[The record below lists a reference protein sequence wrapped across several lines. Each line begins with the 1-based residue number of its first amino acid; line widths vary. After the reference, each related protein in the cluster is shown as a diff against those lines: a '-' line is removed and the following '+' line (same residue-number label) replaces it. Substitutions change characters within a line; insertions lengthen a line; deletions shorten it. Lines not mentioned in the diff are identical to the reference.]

1 MLSRL
6 RSRRGVSAVL
16 AGCLLPAALLAAAHA
31 DSAAPGHARAAQSGS
46 LLLAGVL
53 ARADAEEDAAGGV
66 LRTYVQNTSVTEF
79 PSQTRASTMQLQVT
93 LYVPGT
99 AKVTAAQGAT
109 CEVTLPGGRD
119 SIWVCNR
126 SSAPL
131 AAGDLVL
138 LATVRDSHYSW
149 SSIKEASDVGRSAA
163 RAGTEDAGTG
173 GGPRPDRTSL
183 DFALARAVPA
193 TDVEGVQSLE
203 GVAVGFGRTTGGHGG

>member
-16 AGCLLPAALLAAAHA
+16 AGSLLPAVLLAAAHA
-31 DSAAPGHARAAQSGS
+31 DSSSPGHTRAADSGS

-53 ARADAEEDAAGGV
+53 ARADGAQDAAEGV
-66 LRTYVQNTSVTEF
+66 LRTYVQNTSVIQF
-79 PSQTRASTMQLQVT
+79 PPPTGASTVQLQIT

-99 AKVTAAQGAT
+99 AQVTAAQGAT
-109 CEVTLPGGRD
+109 CAVKLPGVRD
-119 SIWVCNR
+119 AIWVCSR
-126 SSAPL
+126 PTGSL

-149 SSIKEASDVGRSAA
+149 GSIEGPFDAGTSAA
-163 RAGTEDAGTG
+163 RMGMANAQTA
-173 GGPRPDRTSL
+173 GGPQQDANGL

-203 GVAVGFGRTTGGHGG
+203 GIAVGFGRTRSGSHG